1 MFSRRLRG
9 ALSITFAL
17 AVTLLPA
24 LASGALAAQ
33 GLKLTTQFP
42 SVTVTPGTKVSID
55 LAVDAS
61 EAATVNLA
69 LSGVPSSWT
78 AALHGGG
85 YVVNAVHVDGSAP
98 TTVRLDVAVPADATG
113 TTRITVTATATG
125 STVVLPIDIKAEVG
139 AGGEVT
145 LDTDTVALQGSA
157 SENFNFTLTLKN
169 DKEEDVTFSATAT
182 GPADWDVSAKATA
195 QSQAVTAVVK
205 AGAVA
210 QVTVAANPPDDVQA
224 GKYPIKLT
232 VTAGD
237 TDLTKDLE
245 VDITGT
251 YTMTLATP
259 TGVLSTR
266 GSAGGTTDQQF
277 VITNT
282 GSAPLTKVV
291 MTATPPTDW
300 KVTFDPASTDSLAP
314 GDSAT
319 VTAHVTPTT
328 DAIAGDYTIDFRATS
343 TESENK
349 TAEIRFTVE
358 ASILG
363 AVIGIALIAAAIGG
377 LFWVFRRYGRR

>member
-1 MFSRRLRG
+1 LFSRRLRG
-9 ALSITFAL
+9 ALSISFAL
-17 AVTLLPA
+17 AVTLLPS
-24 LASGALAAQ
+24 LVPSTFAAQ

-55 LAVDAS
+55 LAVDAN
-61 EAATVNLA
+61 EAATVGLA

-85 YVVNAVHVDGSAP
+85 YVVNAVHVDGTDP
-98 TTVRLDVAVPADATG
+98 TTVRLDVAVPSDATG

-145 LDTDTVALQGSA
+145 LDTDTVALQGPA
-157 SENFNFTLTLKN
+157 SDTFNFTLTLKN
-169 DKEEDVTFSATAT
+169 DKEEDVTFSTTAE
-182 GPADWDVSAKATA
+182 GPPDWDVSAKATA

-210 QVTVAANPPDDVQA
+210 QITVAANPPDDVQA
-224 GKYPIKLT
+224 GKFPIKLT
-232 VTAGD
+232 VDAGD
-237 TDLTKDLE
+237 TTLTKDLE
-245 VDITGT
+245 VDITGS

-291 MTATPPTDW
+291 MTATPPTNW
-300 KVTFDPASTDSLAP
+300 KVTFDPESTDSLAP
-314 GDSAT
+314 GDQVT
-319 VTAHVTPTT
+319 VTAHITPTT
-328 DAIAGDYTIDFRATS
+328 DAIAGDYTISFRATS
-343 TESENK
+343 TESDNK
-349 TAEIRFTVE
+349 SADIRFTVE
-358 ASILG
+358 ASIVG
-363 AVIGIALIAAAIGG
+363 ALIGIALIAAAIGG

>member
-9 ALSITFAL
+9 VLSITFAL

-24 LASGALAAQ
+24 LAAGTLAAQ

-55 LAVDAS
+55 LAVDAND
-61 EAATVNLA
+61 AATVALA
-69 LSGVPSSWT
+69 LSGVPSTWT

-85 YVVNAVHVDGSAP
+85 YVVNAVHVDGTDP

-157 SENFNFTLTLKN
+157 SESFNFTLTLKN
-169 DKEEDVTFSATAT
+169 DKEEDVTFSATAE

-210 QVTVAANPPDDVQA
+210 QVTVAAKPPANVQA

-232 VTAGD
+232 VNAGD
-237 TDLTKDLE
+237 TELTKDLE

-300 KVTFDPASTDSLAP
+300 KVTFDPA
-314 GDSAT
+314 
-319 VTAHVTPTT
+319 TT
-328 DAIAGDYTIDFRATS
+328 DTLRT
-343 TESENK
+343 TP
-349 TAEIRFTVE
+349 
-358 ASILG
+358 
-363 AVIGIALIAAAIGG
+363 
-377 LFWVFRRYGRR
+377 

>member
-9 ALSITFAL
+9 VLSITFAL

-24 LASGALAAQ
+24 LAAGTLAAQ
-33 GLKLTTQFP
+33 GLTLTTQFP

-55 LAVDAS
+55 LAVDAND
-61 EAATVNLA
+61 AATVALA
-69 LSGVPSSWT
+69 LSGVPSTWT

-85 YVVNAVHVDGSAP
+85 YVVNAVHVDGTDP

-157 SENFNFTLTLKN
+157 SESFNFTLTLKN
-169 DKEEDVTFSATAT
+169 DKEEDVTFSATAE

-210 QVTVAANPPDDVQA
+210 QVTVAAKPPENVQA

-232 VTAGD
+232 VNAGD
-237 TDLTKDLE
+237 TELTKDLE

-300 KVTFDPASTDSLAP
+300 KVTFDPATTDTLAP
-314 GDSAT
+314 NDSVT
-319 VTAHVTPTT
+319 VTAHIIPTT
-328 DAIAGDYTIDFRATS
+328 DAIAGDYTIGFRATS
-343 TESENK
+343 TESDNK
-349 TAEIRFTVE
+349 SADIRFTVE

-363 AVIGIALIAAAIGG
+363 AIIGIALIAAAIGG

>member
-9 ALSITFAL
+9 ALSISFAL
-17 AVTLLPA
+17 AVTLLPS
-24 LASGALAAQ
+24 LVPGTLAAQ

-61 EAATVNLA
+61 EAATVALA
-69 LSGVPSSWT
+69 LSGVRSSWT

-85 YVVNAVHVDGSAP
+85 YVVNAVHVDGTDP
-98 TTVRLDVAVPADATG
+98 TTVRLDVAVPSDASG
-113 TTRITVTATATG
+113 TTRINVTATSTG
-125 STVVLPIDIKAEVG
+125 STVVLPIDIKSEVG
-139 AGGEVT
+139 AGGELT
-145 LDTDTVALQGSA
+145 LQTDTVALQGPA
-157 SENFNFTLTLKN
+157 SDNFNFTLTLKN

-210 QVTVAANPPDDVQA
+210 QVTVAANPPEDVQA
-224 GKYPIKLT
+224 GKFPIQLT
-232 VTAGD
+232 VNAGD
-237 TDLTKDLE
+237 TTLTKDLE
-245 VDITGT
+245 VDITGSYKMSLT
-251 YTMTLATP
+251 TP

-277 VITNT
+277 TITNT

-291 MTATPPTDW
+291 MTSTPPTGW
-300 KVTFDPASTDSLAP
+300 KVTFEPESIDTLAP
-314 GDSAT
+314 NDPKV
-319 VTAHVTPTT
+319 VTAHITPTS
-328 DAIAGDYTIDFRATS
+328 DAIAGDYTINFRTTATETANDS
-343 TESENK
+343 
-349 TAEIRFTVE
+349 AEIRFTVE
-358 ASILG
+358 ASLLG
-363 AVIGIALIAAAIGG
+363 AIVGIALIAAAVGG